1 MVNNDNTY
9 NYIKQGLNISTIKG
23 KAISTN
29 IANINTAG
37 YKKIQ
42 VSFKETLTNKENI
55 NLKETNNKHMSTDG
69 FKNGIKITRDE
80 STSMREDGN
89 NVDLDIEKV
98 NQAANTLMYNAL
110 VSQAN
115 SRLSTARYV
124 ITGGGN

>member
-9 NYIKQGLNISTIKG
+9 NFIKQGLNVSSIRG
-23 KAISTN
+23 KAISSN

-42 VSFKETLTNKENI
+42 VSFKDVLNNEESLNLRKTNSKHIGVEN
-55 NLKETNNKHMSTDG
+55 STG
-69 FKNGIKITRDE
+69 AVKITRDE

-98 NQAANTLMYNAL
+98 NQAANTLMYNSL
-110 VSQAN
+110 ITQAN
-115 SRLSTARYV
+115 SKLSASKYV